1 MLEDGIFEI
10 RLDYKPATGSADRVF
25 LAMAGYVSA
34 FEELVHVV
42 GHSIDPEADFSYQLS
57 AVEKGSIKAV
67 LNCASIIKSF
77 SKTLCKI
84 PEYIAGSMIEL
95 DEIDSEEDIEKIATH
110 LEDRVKSSIDIRFPN
125 ELNINRVRL
134 AEGVKKLV
142 KASER
147 LIDGETIDIKSG
159 CSNLVYLNTKIRFDK
174 DPSSLFIEILREV
187 KTTETLLIKKPVF
200 FGDAMWDFKSIE
212 RCKSFSA
219 PLLDEQWLK
228 RYQNRELA
236 HIDPGDAIIALVS
249 YEAHKE
255 KGAKRFSFS
264 NHKILHVERQ
274 IRSEEL
280 QKNFD
285 LDLEYNSDEA

>member
-25 LAMAGYVSA
+25 LAMAEYVNA
-34 FEELVHVV
+34 FEEIVHVV
-42 GHSIDPEADFSYQLS
+42 GHSIDPDADFSYQLS

-77 SKTLCKI
+77 SKTLSKI
-84 PEYIAGSMIEL
+84 PEYIANSMVEL
-95 DEIDSEEDIEKIATH
+95 DEINSEKDIEKIVTH
-110 LEDRVKSSIDIRFPN
+110 LEDRVRSSMEIRFPN
-125 ELNINRVRL
+125 ELNINRLHL
-134 AEGVKKLV
+134 AKGVKKLV
-142 KASER
+142 KASEK
-147 LIDGETIDIKSG
+147 LIDGETVDIKSNNN
-159 CSNLVYLNTKIRFDK
+159 NLVYLNTKIRFDK
-174 DPSSLFIEILREV
+174 DPSSLFYEINKEV
-187 KTTETLLIKKPVF
+187 KKTETLLIKKPVF

-228 RYQNRELA
+228 RYQNRELP

-255 KGAKRFSFS
+255 KGAKNFSFS
-264 NHKILHVERQ
+264 NHKILHVEHH

-280 QKNFD
+280 QIN
-285 LDLEYNSDEA
+285 LDIEYNSDEA

>member
-1 MLEDGIFEI
+1 
-10 RLDYKPATGSADRVF
+10 
-25 LAMAGYVSA
+25 
-34 FEELVHVV
+34 
-42 GHSIDPEADFSYQLS
+42 
-57 AVEKGSIKAV
+57 
-67 LNCASIIKSF
+67 
-77 SKTLCKI
+77 
-84 PEYIAGSMIEL
+84 
-95 DEIDSEEDIEKIATH
+95 
-110 LEDRVKSSIDIRFPN
+110 
-125 ELNINRVRL
+125 
-134 AEGVKKLV
+134 
-142 KASER
+142 
-147 LIDGETIDIKSG
+147 
-159 CSNLVYLNTKIRFDK
+159 
-174 DPSSLFIEILREV
+174 
-187 KTTETLLIKKPVF
+187 
-200 FGDAMWDFKSIE
+200 MWDFKSIE

>member
-200 FGDAMWDFKSIE
+200 LVMPCGI
-212 RCKSFSA
+212 
-219 PLLDEQWLK
+219 LK
-228 RYQNRELA
+228 
-236 HIDPGDAIIALVS
+236 ALKDVNLFQPP
-249 YEAHKE
+249 Y
-255 KGAKRFSFS
+255 
-264 NHKILHVERQ
+264 
-274 IRSEEL
+274 
-280 QKNFD
+280 
-285 LDLEYNSDEA
+285 